1 VPADRRPESTE
12 RPATARVFFALWP
25 PPEVAESLA
34 AIADDA
40 VARFGGRASRR
51 ATIHLTLA
59 FLGEVPESRL
69 AELVEVAAGV
79 QGAAFD
85 LCLDRLG
92 YWQHNHLLWA
102 GGEMPVV
109 LAELQA
115 TLSHAL
121 AGNGFK
127 ADGEGRRFVP
137 HVTLVRKLPPACPL
151 AAGEEIPLPALSWS
165 CQKFFLVRSRLSSSG
180 SEYLILRD
188 FLLSDSHTA

>member
-1 VPADRRPESTE
+1 MPADRRLESSE

-25 PPEVAESLA
+25 PPEVANRLA
-34 AIADDA
+34 VIADDA
-40 VARFGGRASRR
+40 AARLGGRATRR

-69 AELVEVAAGV
+69 AELAEIAACV

-85 LCLDRLG
+85 LSLDRLG

-102 GGEMPVV
+102 GGEMPAALV
-109 LAELQA
+109 ELQVA
-115 TLSHAL
+115 LSQAL

-127 ADGEGRRFVP
+127 VDGEGRRFVP

-151 AAGEEIPLPALSWS
+151 AAGQEMPLPALSWS

-188 FLLSDSHTA
+188 FLLSDSHVA

>member
-1 VPADRRPESTE
+1 MPADRRPESSE

-25 PPEVAESLA
+25 PPEVADRLA
-34 AIADDA
+34 VIADDA
-40 VARFGGRASRR
+40 AARFGGRASRR

-69 AELVEVAAGV
+69 AELAEIAASV

-85 LCLDRLG
+85 LSLDRLG

-102 GGEMPVV
+102 GGEMPEA

-115 TLSHAL
+115 ALSQAL

-127 ADGEGRRFVP
+127 VDGEGRRFVP
-137 HVTLVRKLPPACPL
+137 HVTLVRKVPPACPL
-151 AAGEEIPLPALSWS
+151 AAGQEMPLPALSWS

-188 FLLSDSHTA
+188 FLLSDSHIA

>member
-1 VPADRRPESTE
+1 MPADRRPESSE

-25 PPEVAESLA
+25 PPEVADRLA
-34 AIADDA
+34 VIADDA
-40 VARFGGRASRR
+40 AARLGGRATRR

-69 AELVEVAAGV
+69 AELAEIAAGV

-102 GGEMPVV
+102 GGEMPAA

-115 TLSHAL
+115 ALSQAL
-121 AGNGFK
+121 ASQGFK
-127 ADGEGRRFVP
+127 VDGEGRRFVP

-151 AAGEEIPLPALSWS
+151 AAGQEMPLSGLSWT

-180 SEYLILRD
+180 SDYLILRD